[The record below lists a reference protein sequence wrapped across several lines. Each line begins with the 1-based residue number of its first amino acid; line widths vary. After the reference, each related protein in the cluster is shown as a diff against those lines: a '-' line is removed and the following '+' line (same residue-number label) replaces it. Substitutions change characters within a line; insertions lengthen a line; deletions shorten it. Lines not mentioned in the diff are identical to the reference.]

1 MLSCWLR
8 LAAAWLLWT
17 ALGPVPASAH
27 DLPLDRFMNGFVR
40 IEPHLTDL
48 VMRIPLDL
56 LRAVSFPIV
65 GGHYDLAAS
74 QPAIKAAVADIS
86 SDLSLW
92 EDGRRLQPSRAAGQL
107 TPLADRSFEEYDR
120 AVAGIASPPA
130 ADTEIA
136 FEAGYLD
143 VHFTYPITSPRSVF
157 AIENLIGTDL
167 GDTVKLTIRFIPLD
181 GSSRA
186 MVISG
191 GSGRVRLDPAWYE
204 ASLSFIKLG
213 VEHILTGIDHMLFLL
228 CLVIPFRRVKPLIPI
243 ITAFTFGHSITLIGT
258 AYNLAPLGAWF
269 PPFVEAAIAATI
281 FYMAIENIVGANLR
295 RRWIIAALFGL
306 VHGFGF
312 ADILKEQLQFAGSY
326 LLVSLVSFNIGIELG
341 QLAVLCV
348 FVPALA
354 LLFRGAMAGRMGII
368 VLSAIVANVAWSWM
382 IERGEVLWQTPWP
395 QLTAAGLMEL
405 ARWVLALGLAVG
417 AATFLSKWLDRR
429 HPELIEPNPI
439 PARD

>member
-1 MLSCWLR
+1 MLSRWMGFT
-8 LAAAWLLWT
+8 AASLLWA
-17 ALGPVPASAH
+17 ALGPTLACAH

-40 IEPHLTDL
+40 IEPHQADL

-65 GGHYDLAAS
+65 RGHYDLTALR
-74 QPAIKAAVADIS
+74 PAVTTAVDAVS
-86 SDLSLW
+86 NDLSLW
-92 EDGRRLQPSRAAGQL
+92 EGGRRLTLSSAAGQL
-107 TPLADRSFEEYDR
+107 VPLADRSFEDYHR
-120 AVAGIASPPA
+120 AVAAIASSPA
-130 ADTEIA
+130 ADTQIA
-136 FEAGYLD
+136 YELGYLD
-143 VHFTYPITSPRSVF
+143 VHFTYPITSPGSVF
-157 AIENLIGTDL
+157 AIDSLVGADL
-167 GDTVKLTIRFIPLD
+167 GDTTKITIRFIPLD

-191 GSGRVRLDPAWYE
+191 GSGRVLLDPSWYQ
-204 ASLSFIKLG
+204 ASFGFVKLG

-243 ITAFTFGHSITLIGT
+243 ITAFTVGHSITLIGT
-258 AYNLAPLGAWF
+258 AYNLAPVGTWF

-281 FYMAIENIVGANLR
+281 FYMAIENIVGASLR

-326 LLVSLVSFNIGIELG
+326 LLVSLLSFNIGIELG

-348 FVPALA
+348 FVPGLA
-354 LLFRGAMAGRMGII
+354 LLFRGAMSGRMGII
-368 VLSAIVANVAWSWM
+368 VLSAIVANAAWSWM
-382 IERGEVLWQTPWP
+382 MERGQIFWQTPWP
-395 QLTAAGLMEL
+395 QPTAAGLMEL
-405 ARWVLALGLAVG
+405 ARWVLALAIAIA

-429 HPELIEPNPI
+429 HPALIEPN
-439 PARD
+439 A